1 MVEIKSSTT
10 TLDTQIRD
18 VGSGS
23 LSDVVSLEILTFES
37 NQQIEVDSVDLTL
50 TEENGSTNLL
60 TTALEASFKLVDKTK
75 LKFKPG
81 IWAKGK
87 TYVLTA
93 IAHKGTLAGKA
104 VKIIKSEDVDLFEA
118 KVTPR
123 IVSTGDVVKATIRNK
138 SPSQC
143 LYCSIG
149 FYIDSEFEPFSVLSN
164 PARL

>member
-1 MVEIKSSTT
+1 MNVDLINTDMNVVYGSCKQLVEIKSSTT

-50 TEENGSTNLL
+50 TEENSSTNLL
-60 TTALEASFKLVDKTK
+60 TTSLEASFKLVDKTK

-81 IWAKGK
+81 IWTKGK

-93 IAHKGTLAGKA
+93 VAHKDTLIGKSRPSVCTA
-104 VKIIKSEDVDLFEA
+104 QSASILNLNLSRSLF
-118 KVTPR
+118 
-123 IVSTGDVVKATIRNK
+123 
-138 SPSQC
+138 
-143 LYCSIG
+143 
-149 FYIDSEFEPFSVLSN
+149 
-164 PARL
+164 